1 MILMMMCVAGSLFA
15 FMLAWVVAMHGTRF
29 FLPKSKVV
37 LSKATKA
44 LQGNAPLLSKAS
56 NIAKALQG
64 TKWTRPLRLGIM
76 KRHLLPATQGLIVM
90 ALLCLL
96 VWYVSL
102 PVCTFFLPS
111 SPVAL

>member
-1 MILMMMCVAGSLFA
+1 MILMMMCVAGSFFA
-15 FMLAWVVAMHGTRF
+15 FMLAWVVGMHGTRF

-44 LQGNAPLLSKAS
+44 LQGNTPLFSKTS
-56 NIAKALQG
+56 NIAKALQ
-64 TKWTRPLRLGIM
+64 WTRPLRLGIM